1 MKRARPVDLNKPNRK
16 SKEKFWD
23 IPELWKG
30 ETVFV
35 VGGGPSLLDFD
46 FERLKSQRIVGV
58 NLAFTKIPFM
68 QFCFFAD
75 NRFWGWHELELR
87 KFQHHII
94 STAKNLK
101 VDHPHFHLISRD
113 HDHSKWFSTEKG
125 TVIGRDS
132 GCQAVNF
139 TYHLGAQRIILL
151 GFDLDFKILTEDE
164 KADKRIKKLQQP
176 FTPRTAKKQPNANGT
191 GHLAHWYQEH
201 PIPSREQNYK
211 TRFLP
216 QYEHVHRIL
225 LEQDREIYLGTPSAI
240 DCIPAIDLAE
250 VLGETKNGKSMGI
263 NQRQTAL
270 PERELYYGVEARWLR
285 GNSTEQPRTEDDQ
298 IIR

>member
-1 MKRARPVDLNKPNRK
+1 MKRAHPIATNKPNKK
-16 SKEKFWD
+16 SKEKFWG

-46 FERLKSQRIVGV
+46 FERLKGQRIVGV
-58 NLAFTKIPFM
+58 NLAFTKMPFM

-87 KFQHHII
+87 KFQHHIV

-101 VDHPHFHLISRD
+101 VDHPNFHLISRN
-113 HDHSKWFSTEKG
+113 HDHTKWFSTEPG

-132 GCQAVNF
+132 GCQAINF

-151 GFDLDFKILTEDE
+151 GFDLGFKILTEAE
-164 KADKRIKKLQQP
+164 KANNGIKKLQQP

-216 QYEHVHRIL
+216 QYTEVHKHIVK
-225 LEQDREIYLGTPSAI
+225 QGREIYLATPSAI
-240 DCIPAIDLAE
+240 KCIPSIDLAE
-250 VLGETKNGKSMGI
+250 ILGEPTNAKSVGVDPG
-263 NQRQTAL
+263 QTTL
-270 PERELYYGVEARWLR
+270 PERELYYGVAEKWL
-285 GNSTEQPRTEDDQ
+285 
-298 IIR
+298 